1 MLSSPPQRRSSTVA
15 PRCSASPGVPAAW
28 ARLWRLGV
36 LFAAAAAAGGCTSS
50 EVARDGSPVTAVT
63 AAGQSDVPAR
73 VVIERTYAAPE
84 ECATGFVAHRL
95 AHVTKASGPVVG
107 YYDSNGAGLATADL
121 DDDGDLDLV
130 LANLNGPNVVA
141 WNEGAL
147 RFREQALP
155 LGGSRGVAVVD
166 LDGDGGRDLVFT
178 QGYGSLLV
186 YRDHGGGPDVG
197 RYRRATLAGVRVP
210 AYAMDWADVD
220 GDGDLDLAT
229 ASYDT
234 MLEKDLRDTFLFGTG
249 AGVALYRNDGDRFTL
264 TRLAQAS
271 QALAVAFFDV
281 DDDGWPDLLVGN
293 DFETPDF
300 VFANPGRDGGT
311 WRSVEPFAVTTRNTM
326 SFVPFDVDRDGRLD
340 LFATDMKPA
349 FDRANE
355 IAAWLPL
362 LERGYQTRRE
372 SERQIA
378 ENVLLLRGGDGYR
391 NVAYRQGVDAT
402 GWSWSAAFGDLDLD
416 GRPDLYVVNGMIARE
431 AFPHLDG
438 HALVEANRAFR
449 GTPSGGFAP
458 ALEWGLGDVASGRGM
473 VFADLD
479 DDGDLDV
486 AVNALEAPATV
497 FENRLCRAGTP
508 LAVDLRWPGSGNT
521 YAVGARLTIVAN
533 GIPYVREVRGT
544 SGYLSGPPARLHL
557 GLPDGVAIE
566 RAWVVWP
573 DGGATALEGL
583 SPGVRAIVVRDVA
596 PKAAR

>member
-1 MLSSPPQRRSSTVA
+1 MPSDRPERNSSNGGPCRSAT
-15 PRCSASPGVPAAW
+15 PGFATAW
-28 ARLWRLGV
+28 GRAVRWAVV
-36 LFAAAAAAGGCTSS
+36 LAAAAAAGAC
-50 EVARDGSPVTAVT
+50 ASPDATRGGTAASTTAVRQ
-63 AAGQSDVPAR
+63 ADVPAR
-73 VVIERTYAAPE
+73 VHIERTYAAPSD
-84 ECATGFVAHRL
+84 CALGFVAHRL

-107 YYDSNGAGLATADL
+107 YYDSNGAGLAAADL
-121 DDDGDLDLV
+121 DGDGDLDLV

-155 LGGSRGVAVVD
+155 LGGSRGVAIVD

-186 YRDHGGGPDVG
+186 YRDHGGGPDVA
-197 RYRRATLAGVRVP
+197 RYRRTPLPGVRVP

-234 MLEKDLRDTFLFGTG
+234 MLEKDLRDTFLFGEG
-249 AGVALYRNDGDRFTL
+249 AGVALYHNEGDRFTL
-264 TRLAQAS
+264 TRLAPAS

-300 VFANPGRDGGT
+300 VFANPGRDGGP

-326 SFVPFDVDRDGRLD
+326 GFVPFDVDRDGRLD
-340 LFATDMKPA
+340 LFATDMKPP
-349 FDRANE
+349 FDDVTE

-378 ENVLLLRGGDGYR
+378 ENVLQLRDGDGFR

-438 HALVEANRAFR
+438 HALVETNRAFR

-458 ALEWGLGDVASGRGM
+458 APEWGLGDVASGRGM

-486 AVNALEAPATV
+486 AVNSLEAPATV

-521 YAVGARLTIVAN
+521 YAVGARLTVVAD
-533 GIPYVREVRGT
+533 GVPYVREVRAT

-557 GLPDGVAIE
+557 GLPVGAAIE

-573 DGGATALEGL
+573 DGGISDLKDLRA
-583 SPGVRAIVVRDVA
+583 GVRATVVRDE
-596 PKAAR
+596 AAR